1 MKKGESPP
9 KGRGITVVMA
19 IMCCILIF
27 LAGMLFS
34 INKKLTHVQATMERR
49 ISELEERQNSVEKSL
64 GILKN
69 IGPEIETVHKHWE
82 TVRKKMAA
90 FEGALEKFV
99 DELTESFSKEQKE
112 KMRKALDKL
121 FRLWEAFGEFL
132 EELEAEDREMREGR
146 QGEGSKD

>member
-9 KGRGITVVMA
+9 KGRGITVAMG

-34 INKKLTHVQATMERR
+34 INSKLTHFQAHIERR
-49 ISELEERQNSVEKSL
+49 ISGLEERQNSVEKSL

-69 IGPEIETVHKHWE
+69 IGPEIETGRKHWE
-82 TVRKKMAA
+82 TVRKKMTA

-99 DELTESFSKEQKE
+99 DDLTESFSEEQKE
-112 KMRKALDKL
+112 KMKKALDKL

-132 EELEAEDREMREGR
+132 EELEAEDRDMREGT
-146 QGEGSKD
+146 